1 MPLRVAIVG
10 SGVSGLAAL
19 WALNQSTEN
28 EVHIFEAQDYIGGHV
43 QTVYWQTQR
52 GDKREKRIP
61 VDLAFSL
68 FNEATYRKCLF
79 LDF

>member
-19 WALNQSTEN
+19 WALNQSAEN
-28 EVHIFEAQDYIGGHV
+28 EVHIFEAQDYTGGHV

-52 GDKREKRIP
+52 GDKKEAYLWIWHF
-61 VDLAFSL
+61 LFSMKQHIVSVC
-68 FNEATYRKCLF
+68 F
-79 LDF
+79 